1 MIYSM
6 YRNEF
11 DNHLR
16 QNKKFNAYMFYGQS
30 VFLVEHYALKIARLH
45 GQNDEI
51 EKLYFDDYDFKYAK
65 DKLLQSSLFS
75 SNNILLI
82 KLEKK
87 VPKKEVEE
95 LIEACNIN
103 PDSTVIFSCLGDSDF
118 KTMGNYFSPKTNS
131 VSIRMFSPSNP
142 EAIRLLENEAK
153 GLNINYDISALN
165 HLYFM
170 HKNDLSLC
178 MNDLSKLAILDKKI
192 TSDEVNTYCFGI
204 GNVSFEDF
212 LNNLIE
218 GNDISEDL
226 ALLLDEGV
234 NEIYLL
240 TQVTSF
246 VQQLF
251 MISSYARAIGAPNP
265 KEILGFIPPK
275 NIWERKSK
283 LAINIKPE
291 VFQDMLE
298 YLLNIELEFKTS
310 KIDNQNL
317 YLQATLRK
325 FSVLFR

>member
-1 MIYSM
+1 M
-6 YRNEF
+6 YKNEF
-11 DNHLR
+11 DNCLR

-30 VFLVEHYALKIARLH
+30 IFLVEHYALQVVNSLGSK
-45 GQNDEI
+45 DDI
-51 EKLYFDDYDFKYAK
+51 EKLYFDDYDFKYVK

-75 SNNILLI
+75 SNNIILI

-87 VPKKEVEE
+87 LPKKEVEV
-95 LIEACNIN
+95 LIEACNTN
-103 PDSTVIFSCLGDSDF
+103 SDSKIIFACLGDSDF

-131 VSIRMFSPSNP
+131 VSVRMFSPSNN

-153 GLNINYDISALN
+153 NLSINYELPALN

-178 MNDLSKLAILDKKI
+178 VNDLSKLAVLNQRI
-192 TSDEVNTYCFGI
+192 TSDVINTHCFGI
-204 GNVSFEDF
+204 GNVSFEEF
-212 LNNLIE
+212 LNDLLA

-226 ALLLDEGV
+226 NLLLEEGM

-240 TQVTSF
+240 NQVTSF

-251 MISSYARAIGAPNP
+251 MISSYARTIGAPNP

-275 NIWERKSK
+275 NIWEKKSK

-291 VFQDMLE
+291 VFQKMLE
-298 YLLNIELEFKTS
+298 YLLNIELELKSS

>member
-1 MIYSM
+1 M

-30 VFLVEHYALKIARLH
+30 IFLVEHYALKIARLH

-142 EAIRLLENEAK
+142 EAIKLLENEAK

-204 GNVSFEDF
+204 GNVSFEEF

-226 ALLLDEGV
+226 SLLLDEGV

-291 VFQDMLE
+291 VFHEMLE